1 MRSIQLTTSTG
12 SHRVATSMA
21 ACRLAVATKDQTLRS
36 RVSALAENRNEV
48 ASLGIVEPE
57 FIDVLQRAA
66 KDALA
71 VR

>member
-1 MRSIQLTTSTG
+1 
-12 SHRVATSMA
+12 MA